1 MSESE
6 CSKCKLL
13 DEIEG
18 DLLDADNEIS
28 SLKKRE
34 SKYQTEIENLRITQQ
49 GKDERVTIVENENS
63 RLLNQS
69 RIMKETITN
78 LEDDVE
84 ELMDK
89 YTIAG
94 TENDDQLINLT
105 SKQSKIGTL
114 QQSAQQLKHKNTML
128 ITKLKE
134 RKEQYS
140 KTIATSTFLNKKL
153 NAANTKLKKQFD
165 DETNSL
171 ESMKQKNWK
180 KQFQDCEEARKHK
193 KTK

>member
-1 MSESE
+1 MFQVQASRRNR
-6 CSKCKLL
+6 
-13 DEIEG
+13 G

-165 DETNSL
+165 AIPAALSE
-171 ESMKQKNWK
+171 
-180 KQFQDCEEARKHK
+180 
-193 KTK
+193 